1 MIELVTRPDVSQMS
15 VQKRE
20 FEKFRIVQQKHS
32 GLANTCDLK
41 YEDAAA
47 KLHYVNFFC
56 GLEDFPTDYNILQE
70 LHAAVEAS
78 EKNREMNST
87 NNKVKHFAL
96 YPTNDQSSVY
106 ANAHIFQS

>member
-1 MIELVTRPDVSQMS
+1 MFSKNI
-15 VQKRE
+15 
-20 FEKFRIVQQKHS
+20 

-41 YEDAAA
+41 YEDAPA

-87 NNKVKHFAL
+87 SNKVKNLCIVPH
-96 YPTNDQSSVY
+96 P
-106 ANAHIFQS
+106 